1 MHHTRNS
8 SLPGGNSQIICIK
21 SAEGIKMTQLLFE
34 LKESLHRTVKASASI
49 LATGHIGK
57 MQTIVTG
64 EIQHVNGNQLS
75 ICCMEQL

>member
-1 MHHTRNS
+1 
-8 SLPGGNSQIICIK
+8 
-21 SAEGIKMTQLLFE
+21 MTQLLFE